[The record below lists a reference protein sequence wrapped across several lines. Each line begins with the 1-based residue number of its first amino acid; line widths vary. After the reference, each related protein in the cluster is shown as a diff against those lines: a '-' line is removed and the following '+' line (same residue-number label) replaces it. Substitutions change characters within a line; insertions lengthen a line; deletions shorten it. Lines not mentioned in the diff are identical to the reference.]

1 MEIYGRVRRAVRVE
15 GKSQRAV
22 AREYG
27 LSRETVRKMLEYAV
41 PPGYQRQ
48 QPIKRPKLGPWLGV
62 IDAILN
68 DDKQRPAKQR
78 HTSKRIF
85 ERLKEE
91 HGFTGGYTIVKDYVR
106 RATLRGQEVFI
117 PLVHPAGEAQVD
129 FGEALVVVAG
139 AEHKAHYLA
148 MDLPHSDDCFVVA
161 FPAETTEAFLEGHVR
176 AFAYFGGV
184 PTRILYD
191 NTKIAVA
198 KILGGE
204 QRQRTRSFSEL
215 QSYYL
220 FADKFGRPARGND
233 KGKVEGLVGYAR
245 RNFMVPIP
253 RASSWEELN
262 LHLEADC
269 RKRRERL
276 LRGHTET
283 IGERFERDRAALLPL
298 PAAPYEA
305 CEKISARVSSLSL
318 VRYRSNDYSV
328 PTEYGHRQVWVNG
341 YVHEVVIACG
351 SEVIARH
358 QRSYERETGVP
369 ADRSSFVGW
378 ETVVF
383 DPLHYLALLEQKT
396 RALDQAAPL
405 AGWQL
410 PECFAELRRLLEARL
425 KKHGSREYVQVLRLL
440 ETFDI
445 AEVTELEL
453 LDRERRATE
462 RRIRQAK
469 FPVIKTMD
477 SFDFMAIPT
486 LNKTLVLELARCEFL
501 ARRENVLLLG
511 NSGTGK
517 THIALALGLAA
528 CQRGHRV
535 RFTTTAALVSE
546 LIEARDEKKLLRFQ
560 KQIASYELLIVDEL
574 GFVPLSKTG
583 AELLF
588 EMLSQRYERGST
600 LITSNLPFQEW
611 TEVLGSERLT
621 GALLDR
627 LTHHVHILE
636 MNGDSYRLKQ
646 SRRKR
651 TPSAER

>member
-1 MEIYGRVRRAVRVE
+1 VEIYGRVRRAVRVE
-15 GKSQRAV
+15 GRSQRAV
-22 AREYG
+22 AREFG
-27 LSRETVRKMLEYAV
+27 LSRETVRKMLQYAV

-68 DDKQRPAKQR
+68 DDKQRPPKQR

-91 HGFTGGYTIVKDYVR
+91 HGFTGGYTIVKDYAR
-106 RATLRGQEVFI
+106 TTTLRGQEMFV

-129 FGEALVVVAG
+129 FGEALVVIAG
-139 AEHKAHYLA
+139 VEQKAHYLV
-148 MDLPHSDDCFVVA
+148 MDLPQSDDCFVAA

-204 QRQRTRSFSEL
+204 ERQRTRSFSEL

-220 FADKFGRPARGND
+220 FADKFGRPAKGND

-253 RASSWEELN
+253 RVSSWQELN
-262 LHLEADC
+262 AHLEQQC
-269 RKRRERL
+269 RKRRERR
-276 LRGHTET
+276 LRGHSET

-305 CEKISARVSSLSL
+305 CEKISTRVSSLSL

-328 PTEYGHRQVWVNG
+328 PTQYGHRQVWVKG
-341 YVHEVVIACG
+341 YVHEVVIASG

-358 QRSYERETGVP
+358 ERSYEREV
-369 ADRSSFVGW
+369 
-378 ETVVF
+378 VVF

-410 PECFAELRRLLEARL
+410 PESFVQLRRLLEARL
-425 KKHGSREYVQVLRLL
+425 RKHGSREYVQVLRLL
-440 ETFDI
+440 ETFNI
-445 AEVTELEL
+445 VEVTLAIEDALQLGTISFDAVRHL
-453 LDRERRATE
+453 LLCRIERRPPRLDMENYPHLPLAQVRTT
-462 RRIRQAK
+462 QAADY
-469 FPVIKTMD
+469 M
-477 SFDFMAIPT
+477 T
-486 LNKTLVLELARCEFL
+486 LLAE
-501 ARRENVLLLG
+501 
-511 NSGTGK
+511 
-517 THIALALGLAA
+517 A
-528 CQRGHRV
+528 C
-535 RFTTTAALVSE
+535 A
-546 LIEARDEKKLLRFQ
+546 
-560 KQIASYELLIVDEL
+560 
-574 GFVPLSKTG
+574 
-583 AELLF
+583 
-588 EMLSQRYERGST
+588 
-600 LITSNLPFQEW
+600 
-611 TEVLGSERLT
+611 
-621 GALLDR
+621 
-627 LTHHVHILE
+627 
-636 MNGDSYRLKQ
+636 
-646 SRRKR
+646 
-651 TPSAER
+651 